1 MKNIKNKI
9 QKIIIDTIIIIF
21 GLLIYFCH
29 NGVLSIKN
37 KGDLTDSETFIQP
50 L

>member
-21 GLLIYFCH
+21 GIRIETINYL
-29 NGVLSIKN
+29 IKN
-37 KGDLTDSETFIQP
+37 IITKNATNKQ
-50 L
+50 